1 MNVLARCLVRL
12 SDFDFALPPE
22 LIAQTPARPRDAA
35 RLLVLHRATG
45 GLIHR
50 GFRDLPEYLRPPDI
64 LVLNDTKVLPAR
76 LRARRPSGGQ
86 VEVLLL
92 RSMVGGMWE
101 ALVRPGRKIRHGARL
116 VFAPGVLEGV
126 VGERTATG
134 TRLIML
140 EHEGDALSILQ
151 RIGEMPT
158 PPYIAGTLADPLD
171 YQTVYARA
179 WGAVAAPTAGLHFT
193 NALLAEIR
201 RRGVDIVCLTL
212 HVGLG
217 TFRPVKVEDIAR
229 HQMDAEAYEIAPAV
243 AEAINRARRQGGRVV
258 AVGTTCVR
266 ALESAAGG
274 DGAVRPGRGS
284 TNLFITPGYR
294 FGAVDA
300 IVTNFHLPKSTL
312 VMLASAFAGRE
323 RLLRAYAEAIREH
336 YRFYSFGDAMLIL

>member
-1 MNVLARCLVRL
+1 LNALAPCLMRP
-12 SDFDFALPPE
+12 SDFDFVLPPE
-22 LIAQTPARPRDAA
+22 LIAQTPARPRDTA

-45 GLIHR
+45 ELIHR
-50 GFRDLPEYLRPPDI
+50 GFRDLPEYLRPPDV

-76 LRARRPSGGQ
+76 LRARRPSGRR

-92 RSMVGGMWE
+92 RPVAGGMWE
-101 ALVRPGRKIRHGARL
+101 ALVRPGRKIRQGARL
-116 VFAPGVLEGV
+116 AFAPGVLEGV
-126 VGERTATG
+126 VGERTAAG
-134 TRLIML
+134 TRMIVL
-140 EHEGDALSILQ
+140 EHDGDILSVLQ

-171 YQTVYARA
+171 YQTVYART

-193 NALLAEIR
+193 NPLLAEIR

-229 HQMDAEAYEIAPAV
+229 HQMDAEAYEIEPAV
-243 AEAINRARRQGGRVV
+243 AETINGARRRGGRVV

-266 ALESAAGG
+266 ALESAAGK
-274 DGAVRPGRGS
+274 DGVIHSGCGS
-284 TNLFITPGYR
+284 TSLFITPGYR

-300 IVTNFHLPKSTL
+300 IVTNFHLPRSTL

-323 RLLRAYAEAIREH
+323 HLLRAYAEAIRER